1 MIEQK
6 KQEKIQYHLMELR
19 KLRATPRSDWHAG
32 FEAALRIELHKYG
45 NAVQLSMEE
54 ELGTMPPR
62 VDYMI
67 LVENRKVAFEKEIFR
82 NFRKF
87 NIIEYKNP
95 RDSLTEQ
102 VILKA
107 AGYACLFIGVA
118 EHVGDRPKE
127 EVTISIFRASKN
139 PELFARM
146 EREGTLVRD
155 AVSGIYH
162 VIGIVPL
169 PFQIIITDELQGA
182 EYAAFRAL
190 TDRAKVEDVE
200 RVIGAAGSA
209 PDMVVKGH
217 YMELFRLVLGKNP
230 QFIAMVRKEF
240 SMEVDEVLME
250 ALKDR
255 IDEKVQAAVAA
266 EKEESQKA
274 LAAKDAEVVAN
285 NINSLMETM
294 HWTVEEAMNAL
305 RLPEDKRGIYL
316 HRLGIVS

>member
-45 NAVQLSMEE
+45 NAVQLSTEE

-82 NFRKF
+82 IFRKF

-139 PELFARM
+139 PEL
-146 EREGTLVRD
+146 T
-155 AVSGIYH
+155 
-162 VIGIVPL
+162 
-169 PFQIIITDELQGA
+169 
-182 EYAAFRAL
+182 
-190 TDRAKVEDVE
+190 
-200 RVIGAAGSA
+200 
-209 PDMVVKGH
+209 
-217 YMELFRLVLGKNP
+217 
-230 QFIAMVRKEF
+230 
-240 SMEVDEVLME
+240 
-250 ALKDR
+250 
-255 IDEKVQAAVAA
+255 
-266 EKEESQKA
+266 
-274 LAAKDAEVVAN
+274 
-285 NINSLMETM
+285 
-294 HWTVEEAMNAL
+294 
-305 RLPEDKRGIYL
+305 IYL
-316 HRLGIVS
+316 GIFFPLNGILRILPRQIFIRSAMKRELCQALLSSRL